1 MRSYQ
6 FRILI
11 ASLPPLVEMLEEPV
25 DAQAF
30 VAPHSVA
37 SVLPEVEVYLFTLI
51 ITSLLRE
58 KLNNEAAYGAT
69 LLVDRIKRYGFTQ
82 YIHF

>member
-1 MRSYQ
+1 MIYN
-6 FRILI
+6 LL
-11 ASLPPLVEMLEEPV
+11 APLPTSVDMLEEPV

-30 VAPHSVA
+30 VAPHGVA

-69 LLVDRIKRYGFTQ
+69 LLVDRIKRY
-82 YIHF
+82 

>member
-1 MRSYQ
+1 
-6 FRILI
+6 
-11 ASLPPLVEMLEEPV
+11 MLEEPV

-30 VAPHSVA
+30 VAPHAVA

-58 KLNNEAAYGAT
+58 KLNTEAAYGAT
-69 LLVDRIKRYGFTQ
+69 LLVDRIKRYLSIT
-82 YIHF
+82 

>member
-1 MRSYQ
+1 
-6 FRILI
+6 
-11 ASLPPLVEMLEEPV
+11 MLEEPL

-30 VAPHSVA
+30 VTPHLVT

-58 KLNNEAAYGAT
+58 KLNSEAAYGAT
-69 LLVDRIKRYGFTQ
+69 LLVDRIKRSSLPL
-82 YIHF
+82 